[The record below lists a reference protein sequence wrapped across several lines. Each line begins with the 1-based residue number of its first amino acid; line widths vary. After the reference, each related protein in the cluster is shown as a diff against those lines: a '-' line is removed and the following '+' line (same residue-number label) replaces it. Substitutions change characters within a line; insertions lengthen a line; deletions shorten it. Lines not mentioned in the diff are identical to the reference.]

1 MPTQLDQS
9 DPVGRS
15 SRHYRNRIT
24 GELSSRPWF
33 RALLLL
39 AALVVAYRYSLSSL
53 LGSLGSDTPL
63 AYVGLAPFIALGIA
77 VLLSRPAQP
86 AAVVHDRYIDYM
98 VGLPLLGTALL
109 MAVVLPDR
117 MSILFWYYR
126 VDLLSLPLFAAGA
139 IAVLFGA
146 PALWR
151 VRWAVGFLLLAWPVP
166 YNFALD
172 HGMAQFSNLTLV
184 SVRAMLRVLPVATP
198 SGASGGTVFLVH
210 HAGQSFPLSVVSACT
225 GVDSFIGFGLVGMA
239 VLTLVEGGKLAK
251 GLWLSVGMVLVYGL
265 NLVRLMLIF
274 WAGSKF
280 GQTVALDGLHPV
292 LGLLLF
298 GAGVAVMVTGLGRF
312 HLDIR
317 PAPSQARPAPGAA
330 VAPTRWRLHGR
341 LLGAAVVVSVVAA
354 AVGAADGNFGQYGPL
369 AGQMGSPR
377 LVSFAEAPI
386 QLSGWSVQPIDR
398 YGWASQYFGT
408 GAVWTRYAYA
418 PTTGG
423 AATVLADVIDTPD
436 LSSFST
442 YDVLACYDYHGYGLS
457 GIQRVG
463 LGAGVQATE
472 MTLKIPGLVGRW
484 NALYWVWPVETAQGT
499 NYERIVLLA
508 PVNADYVVTA
518 AYTGASTPTRPM
530 SLGVNLNQSRSF
542 LVHFGQAVIGARS
555 SDPSGG
561 PVQ

>member
-1 MPTQLDQS
+1 MPAQFDHSNQWGATRGNWR
-9 DPVGRS
+9 GRIS
-15 SRHYRNRIT
+15 TEI
-24 GELSSRPWF
+24 SSRPWF

-77 VLLSRPAQP
+77 VLLSRPEQP
-86 AAVVHDRYIDYM
+86 ASVVQDRYIDYL

-117 MSILFWYYR
+117 MSILFWFYR

-139 IAVLFGA
+139 VAVLFGA

-151 VRWAVGFLLLAWPVP
+151 MRWAVGFLLLAWPVP

-172 HGMAQFSNLTLV
+172 HGMAQFSNLTLA
-184 SVRAMLRVLPVATP
+184 SVRALLRVLPVATP
-198 SGASGGTVFLVH
+198 SGASGGTIFMVH
-210 HAGQSFPLSVVSACT
+210 HAGATFPLSVVSACT

-251 GLWLSVGMVLVYGL
+251 GLWLGTGMVLVYGL
-265 NLVRLMLIF
+265 NLVRLILIF
-274 WAGSKF
+274 WAGSRF

-292 LGLLLF
+292 LGLVLF
-298 GAGVAVMVTGLGRF
+298 GAGVALMVSSLGRF
-312 HLDIR
+312 RLDLR
-317 PAPSQARPAPGAA
+317 PAAPRVPPADQPAA
-330 VAPTRWRLHGR
+330 TPTRWRLHGR
-341 LLGAAVVVSVVAA
+341 LFGAAVVVSLVAA
-354 AVGAADGNFGQYGPL
+354 AVGAADGNFGRFGPL
-369 AGQMGSPR
+369 AGQLGTPR
-377 LVSFAEAPI
+377 LVSFAQAPI
-386 QLSGWSVQPIDR
+386 QLPGWSVQPIDR
-398 YGWASQYFGT
+398 YDWASQYFGS

-418 PTTGG
+418 PTAGG
-423 AATVLADVIDTPD
+423 AATVLADVIDTPN

-463 LGAGVQATE
+463 LGAGVQATV

-484 NALYWVWPVETAQGT
+484 NALYWIWPVETALGT
-499 NYERIVLLA
+499 SYERIVLLA
-508 PVNADYVVTA
+508 PVDAEYVVTA
-518 AYTGASTPTRPM
+518 AYTGASAATRPI
-530 SLGVNLNQSRSF
+530 SLGANLNQSRSF
-542 LVHFGQAVIGARS
+542 LVHFGRAVIGARS
-555 SDPSGG
+555 SDPSGA
-561 PVQ
+561 VR